1 MKPTHILLSLEQQDD
16 IDSVLAFLEDYEHGD
31 TGRKITQAR
40 GILAEGQR
48 ISVEPKDIDPAAEYR
63 IVKIMQ
69 IQEHKGWACP
79 DSPTG
84 HCDYTQEDGS
94 YDEDS
99 CRYCGQPDERK

>member
-1 MKPTHILLSLEQQDD
+1 
-16 IDSVLAFLEDYEHGD
+16 
-31 TGRKITQAR
+31 
-40 GILAEGQR
+40 
-48 ISVEPKDIDPAAEYR
+48 
-63 IVKIMQ
+63 MQ